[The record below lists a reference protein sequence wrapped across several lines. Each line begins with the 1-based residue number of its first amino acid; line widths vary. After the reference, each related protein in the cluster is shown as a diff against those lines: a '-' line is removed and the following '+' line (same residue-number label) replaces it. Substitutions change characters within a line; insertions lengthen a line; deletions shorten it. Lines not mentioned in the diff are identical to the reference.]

1 MTCNRPLTQQ
11 KVEGRSATMI
21 SDCGDNM
28 FDKTMYLLEHNEN
41 KAFNCA
47 SALYKYFPV
56 IVNCLPARIK
66 SSTAGNLT
74 FG

>member
-47 SALYKYFPV
+47 SALYKYFS
-56 IVNCLPARIK
+56 RH
-66 SSTAGNLT
+66 S
-74 FG
+74 